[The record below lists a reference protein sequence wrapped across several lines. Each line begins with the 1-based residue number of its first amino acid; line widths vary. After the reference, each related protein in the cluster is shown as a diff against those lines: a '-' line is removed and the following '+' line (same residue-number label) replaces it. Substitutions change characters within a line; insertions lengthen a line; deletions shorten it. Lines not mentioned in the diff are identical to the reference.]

1 MITTGRSLTIKD
13 GDMGLA
19 MLTGDKRMETRKRKL
34 AKGWYNLHLGKQ
46 AKTNAAGSLI
56 GMIHVGRIVDCNLL
70 EDTWAKPEFGQ
81 FASVIDKSVEFATP
95 IGPISGG
102 QGVWYIKD
110 QEVMRRLEEQ
120 LQGADCRN
128 FGEYRADLPDLSA
141 PEKKTIYKPWTKAKQ
156 NKNTR
161 QCRKKKRADCQWRCQ
176 MTAECKNG
184 HAPGNANGILQAC
197 LPTSLHP
204 CQRLTETSPC
214 QQKGAERVRR
224 VWVQRNVAQAR
235 FWPSVTSS

>member
-161 QCRKKKRADCQWRCQ
+161 QCRKKKTSGLPVEVPDDRRMQKRTCPRKRKWHPASMPSNQP
-176 MTAECKNG
+176 ASLP
-184 HAPGNANGILQAC
+184 APDGNVA
-197 LPTSLHP
+197 LPTEGGRKSSKSMG
-204 CQRLTETSPC
+204 TE
-214 QQKGAERVRR
+214 ERGTGEVL
-224 VWVQRNVAQAR
+224 AQCNK
-235 FWPSVTSS
+235 